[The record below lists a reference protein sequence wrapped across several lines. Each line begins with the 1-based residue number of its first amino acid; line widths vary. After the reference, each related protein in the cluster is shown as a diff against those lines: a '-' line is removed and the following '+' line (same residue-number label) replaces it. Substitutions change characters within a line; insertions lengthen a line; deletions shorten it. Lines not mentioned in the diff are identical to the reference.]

1 MSHTTRR
8 KSAIKDVDILKKAV
22 ARIPGAEYQGI
33 GRANRYGG
41 QANQGHM
48 VKLPGWNYPVTI
60 DLATGECTFD
70 NYGGHWG
77 KDEQLDKLNQGY
89 AVEAAKAKAEE
100 ENRECE
106 EIKLDDGGI
115 KLVISLGGG
124 GYGTDA
130 GAGEQSGGWGV

>member
-1 MSHTTRR
+1 MSHTTKR
-8 KSAIKDVDILKKAV
+8 KSAIKDVDILKKAIE
-22 ARIPGAEYQGI
+22 RIPGAEYQGV
-33 GRANRYGG
+33 GRAQRYGG
-41 QANQGHM
+41 QATSGHI
-48 VKLPGWNYPVTI
+48 VKLPGWNYPVTV
-60 DLATGECTFD
+60 DLTTGECSYD

-77 KDEQLDKLNQGY
+77 KEEVLDKLNQGY

-124 GYGTDA
+124 GYSA
-130 GAGEQSGGWGV
+130 GGEAAEAGGWSV